1 MTEAPA
7 GQLPWRVQF
16 ALYGVGV
23 FSIGGGLMTS
33 VVVPLWLLL
42 NDVAPIVIGLALGC
56 RHFLSML
63 FAIHGGVLID
73 RLGPRRVLLIFGATA
88 MVVPLLYPLAPGVGA
103 VIALQMLIGLSTAL
117 SWVGAQTFVGRLG
130 KGDPTIAG
138 RLSFSVSL
146 GGLISPA
153 LIGIAWDHLGPWGAF
168 IFMALWGSGLFVSVW
183 FLPKFQLDTGIP
195 VEKLQLRSLLP
206 RLADY
211 LDVLRLFA
219 LPALAAVLALSM
231 LNLAVAGIQ
240 SSFLIVYFDK
250 IGLSGTLIGV
260 VLSTEAAAQAVG
272 ALTVG
277 PFVRYFRVS
286 VLMIS
291 GIALIVVSIMV
302 TPVFA
307 SFLPLLLLS
316 ATRGGIGGVVQPLM
330 ITQVSR
336 SVGSESQGRA
346 VGLRTTVNRVS
357 HFTLPLVMGALVE
370 VAGLEQSFFILG
382 GVIFLT
388 VVGVG
393 IYMARSGLFR
403 A

>member
-7 GQLPWRVQF
+7 GQLPWRVQL
-16 ALYGVGV
+16 ALYGVGA

-42 NDVAPIVIGLALGC
+42 NGASPIVIGAALGC

-63 FAIHGGVLID
+63 LANHGGVLID
-73 RLGPRRVLLIFGATA
+73 RLGPRRVLLVFGATA
-88 MVVPLLYPLAPGVGA
+88 SVVPLLYPLAPGVGA

-117 SWVGAQTFVGRLG
+117 SWVGAQTLVGRLG
-130 KGDPTIAG
+130 NDPVIAG
-138 RLSFSVSL
+138 RLSLSVSL

-168 IFMALWGSGLFVSVW
+168 VFMALWGGGLLTAVW
-183 FLPKFQLDTGIP
+183 FLPKVSIDAEAP
-195 VEKLQLRSLLP
+195 AAALQWRSLLP
-206 RLADY
+206 RFADY
-211 LDVLRLFA
+211 IDVLRLFA
-219 LPALAAVLALSM
+219 LPALAAVLILSM

-250 IGLSGTLIGV
+250 IGLSGTLIGI
-260 VLSTEAAAQAVG
+260 VLSTESAAQAVG
-272 ALTVG
+272 TLLSRPLLKV
-277 PFVRYFRVS
+277 FRVS
-286 VLMIS
+286 LLMIA
-291 GIALIVVSIMV
+291 GIALIVVSVIV
-302 TPVFA
+302 TPLFA
-307 SFLPLLLLS
+307 SFLPLLLIS
-316 ATRGGIGGVVQPLM
+316 AMRGSLGGIVQPLM
-330 ITQVSR
+330 INQVSR
-336 SVGSESQGRA
+336 SVDSGSQGKA

-382 GVIFLT
+382 GAILLT
-388 VVGVG
+388 VAGVG
-393 IYMARSGLFR
+393 LYMARSGLFR

>member
-7 GQLPWRVQF
+7 GQLPWRVQL
-16 ALYGVGV
+16 ALYGVGA

-42 NDVAPIVIGLALGC
+42 NGASPIVIGAALGC

-63 FAIHGGVLID
+63 LAIHGGVLID
-73 RLGPRRVLLIFGATA
+73 RLGPRRVLLVFGATA
-88 MVVPLLYPLAPGVGA
+88 SVVPLLYPLAPGVGA

-117 SWVGAQTFVGRLG
+117 SWVGAQTLVGRLG
-130 KGDPTIAG
+130 NDPVIAG
-138 RLSFSVSL
+138 RLSLSVSL

-168 IFMALWGSGLFVSVW
+168 VFMALWGGGLLTAVW
-183 FLPKFQLDTGIP
+183 FLPKVSIDAEAP
-195 VEKLQLRSLLP
+195 AAALQWRSLLP
-206 RLADY
+206 RFADY
-211 LDVLRLFA
+211 IDVLRLFA
-219 LPALAAVLALSM
+219 LPALAAVLILSM

-250 IGLSGTLIGV
+250 IGLSGTLIGI
-260 VLSTEAAAQAVG
+260 VLSTESAAQAVG
-272 ALTVG
+272 TLLSRPLLKV
-277 PFVRYFRVS
+277 FRVS
-286 VLMIS
+286 LLMIA
-291 GIALIVVSIMV
+291 GIALIVVSVIV
-302 TPVFA
+302 TPLFA
-307 SFLPLLLLS
+307 SFLPLLLIS
-316 ATRGGIGGVVQPLM
+316 AMRGSLGGIVQPLM
-330 ITQVSR
+330 INQVSR
-336 SVGSESQGRA
+336 SVDSGSQGKA

-382 GVIFLT
+382 GAILLT
-388 VVGVG
+388 VAGVG
-393 IYMARSGLFR
+393 LYMARSGLFR